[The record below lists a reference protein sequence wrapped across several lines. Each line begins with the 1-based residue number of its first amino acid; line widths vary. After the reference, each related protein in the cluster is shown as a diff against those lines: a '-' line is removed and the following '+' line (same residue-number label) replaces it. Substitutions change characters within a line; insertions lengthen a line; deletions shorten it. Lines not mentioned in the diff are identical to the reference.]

1 MNSRSGFSRDILAGE
16 KNVAPEGAPTLN
28 RRELL
33 LGGAALVTAG
43 ALTGCGSAEVVRPE
57 GVPLGPFT
65 AESTAEEVTAGMDL
79 SGMTALVTGAN
90 SGLGYES
97 MRVLALR
104 GAHVIGTA
112 RTLEKAVE
120 ACASVSGRTTPVVL
134 ELTDFGSVVDC
145 ASKVAALGV
154 PLDILMCNA
163 GVMEVPTAEQ
173 INGIERHFVTNHLG
187 HFLLTQ
193 RLLPQLTAAPQGRVV
208 VVSSGAYKQAPAAG
222 IEFDNLSGERDYEPR
237 KAYGQSKLANY
248 LFVRE
253 LARRMEGTGVTA
265 NALQPGVI
273 MTNLGRNLPWYQLVT
288 AKLFG
293 WTFMKSVGA
302 GTSTQM
308 YLATWP
314 KLAGVSGHFFK
325 DCNPFLPGGNMEN
338 DALAAKLWT
347 VSEDL
352 TRPWLEK
359 TT

>member
-1 MNSRSGFSRDILAGE
+1 M
-16 KNVAPEGAPTLN
+16 N
-28 RRELL
+28 RRDLL
-33 LGGAALVTAG
+33 LGGSAAISTGSLATSVA
-43 ALTGCGSAEVVRPE
+43 GCGRADVVRPE
-57 GVPLGPFT
+57 GVPLGPFN
-65 AESTAEEVTAGMDL
+65 ADSTAEEVTAGMDL
-79 SGMTALVTGAN
+79 SGTTALVTGAN

-112 RTLEKAVE
+112 RTLEKAAE
-120 ACASVSGRTTPVVL
+120 ACASVPGRTTPVAL
-134 ELTDFGSVVDC
+134 ELTDFDSVVAC
-145 ASKVAALGV
+145 ATEVAALGV

-187 HFLLTQ
+187 HFLLT
-193 RLLPQLTAAPQGRVV
+193 RHLLPQLMTAPQGRVV

-253 LARRMEGTGVTA
+253 LARRVEGTRVTA

-273 MTNLGRNLPWYQLVT
+273 MTNLGRYLPWYQIVT

-293 WTFMKSVGA
+293 WTFMKSVEAGA
-302 GTSTQM
+302 STQV

-314 KLAGVSGHFFK
+314 RLAGVSGYFFK

-338 DALAAKLWT
+338 DELAARLWM

-359 TT
+359 AI

>member
-1 MNSRSGFSRDILAGE
+1 M
-16 KNVAPEGAPTLN
+16 N

-33 LGGAALVTAG
+33 LGGSAALVAGTTAG
-43 ALTGCGSAEVVRPE
+43 CGQAEVARPA
-57 GVPLGPFT
+57 GVPLGPFDGD
-65 AESTAEEVTAGMDL
+65 STAEEVTAGMDL
-79 SGMTALVTGAN
+79 AGRTVLVTGAN

-112 RTLEKAVE
+112 RTLEKAAA
-120 ACASVSGRTTPVVL
+120 ACASVTGRTTPVAL
-134 ELTDFGSVVDC
+134 ELTDFDSVVAC
-145 ASKVAALGV
+145 AGTVSALGV
-154 PLDILMCNA
+154 PLDALLCNA

-173 INGIERHFVTNHLG
+173 VNGIERHFVTNHLG
-187 HFLLTQ
+187 HFLLTR
-193 RLLPQLTAAPQGRVV
+193 RLLPQLAAAPQGRVV
-208 VVSSGAYKQAPAAG
+208 VVSSGAYKQAPTAG

-253 LARRMEGTGVTA
+253 LARRTAGTGVTA

-273 MTNLGRNLPWYQLVT
+273 MTNLGRYLPWYQIVT
-288 AKLFG
+288 AKLIG
-293 WTFMKSVGA
+293 WTFMKSVEAGA
-302 GTSTQM
+302 ATQV

-314 KLAGVSGHFFK
+314 GLATTSGHFFK

-338 DALAAKLWT
+338 DELAARLWA

-359 TT
+359 PA

>member
-1 MNSRSGFSRDILAGE
+1 M
-16 KNVAPEGAPTLN
+16 N
-28 RRELL
+28 RRDLL
-33 LGGAALVTAG
+33 LGGSAAIVTGSLATTV
-43 ALTGCGSAEVVRPE
+43 AGCGQADVARPE
-57 GVPLGPFT
+57 GVPLGPFG
-65 AESTAEEVTAGMDL
+65 ADSTAEEVTAGMDL
-79 SGMTALVTGAN
+79 SGRTALVTGAN

-112 RTLEKAVE
+112 RTLPKATE
-120 ACASVSGRTTPVVL
+120 ACASIQGRTTPVAL
-134 ELTDFGSVVDC
+134 ELTDFASVVAC
-145 ASKVAALGV
+145 ASQVAALGV

-187 HFLLTQ
+187 HFLLTR

-253 LARRMEGTGVTA
+253 LARRMEGTRVTA

-273 MTNLGRNLPWYQLVT
+273 MTNLGRYLPWYQIVT

-293 WTFMKSVGA
+293 WTFMKTVEAGA
-302 GTSTQM
+302 ATQV

-314 KLAGVSGHFFK
+314 KLAGFSGYFFK

-352 TRPWLEK
+352 TRPYLEK
-359 TT
+359 TP

>member
-1 MNSRSGFSRDILAGE
+1 MTTS
-16 KNVAPEGAPTLN
+16 LN
-28 RRELL
+28 RREVL
-33 LGGAALVTAG
+33 LGGTALVATGTLA
-43 ALTGCGSAEVVRPE
+43 GCGRTEIPRPE
-57 GVPLGPFT
+57 GVPLGPFN
-65 AESTAEEVTAGMDL
+65 ADSTAEEVTAGMDL
-79 SGMTALVTGAN
+79 SGLTALVTGAN

-112 RTLEKAVE
+112 RTLEKATE
-120 ACASVSGRTTPVVL
+120 ACASVQGRTTPVAL
-134 ELTDFGSVVDC
+134 ELTDFPSVVAC
-145 ASKVAALGV
+145 ANQVAAQVATLGSH
-154 PLDILMCNA
+154 LDILMCNA

-253 LARRMEGTGVTA
+253 LARRLEGTQVTA

-273 MTNLGRNLPWYQLVT
+273 MTNLGRYLPWYQIVA
-288 AKLFG
+288 AKVIG
-293 WTFMKSVGA
+293 WTFMKSVEAGA
-302 GTSTQM
+302 ATQV
-308 YLATWP
+308 YVATWP
-314 KLAGVSGHFFK
+314 KLADVSGYFFK
-325 DCNPFLPGGNMEN
+325 DSNPFLPGGNMEN
-338 DALAAKLWT
+338 DELAAKLWT
-347 VSEDL
+347 LSEDL
-352 TRPWLEK
+352 TRPYLS
-359 TT
+359 

>member
-1 MNSRSGFSRDILAGE
+1 M
-16 KNVAPEGAPTLN
+16 N
-28 RRELL
+28 RRDVV
-33 LGGAALVTAG
+33 LGGSAVVAAGV
-43 ALTGCGSAEVVRPE
+43 LTTSVAGCGRAAIVRPPD
-57 GVPLGPFT
+57 VPLSPFT
-65 AESTAEEVTAGMDL
+65 ADSTAEEVTAGMDL

-104 GAHVIGTA
+104 GAHVLGTA
-112 RTLEKAVE
+112 RTLRKATE
-120 ACASVSGRTTPVVL
+120 ACASVTGQTTPLAL
-134 ELTDFGSVVDC
+134 ELTDFPSVVAC
-145 ASKVAALGV
+145 AAAVAALGR

-193 RLLPQLTAAPQGRVV
+193 RLLPLLTAAPQGRVV

-222 IEFDNLSGERDYEPR
+222 IEFDNLSGKRDYEPR

-253 LARRMEGTGVTA
+253 LARRLEGTRVTA

-273 MTNLGRNLPWYQLVT
+273 MTNLGRYLPWYQL
-288 AKLFG
+288 ALARLIG
-293 WTFMKSVGA
+293 WTFMKSVDAGA
-302 GTSTQM
+302 ATQV

-314 KLAGVSGHFFK
+314 KLAGVSGYFFK
-325 DCNPFLPGGNMEN
+325 DCNPFLPGGNME
-338 DALAAKLWT
+338 DDQLAAKLWA

-352 TRPWLEK
+352 TRL
-359 TT
+359 

>member
-1 MNSRSGFSRDILAGE
+1 M
-16 KNVAPEGAPTLN
+16 N
-28 RRELL
+28 RRDVL
-33 LGGAALVTAG
+33 LGGSAALATG
-43 ALTGCGSAEVVRPE
+43 ALTTNLAGCGGTAIVRPPD
-57 GVPLGPFT
+57 VPLGPFT
-65 AESTAEEVTAGMDL
+65 ADSTAEEVTAGLDL
-79 SGMTALVTGAN
+79 SGMTAVVTGAN

-112 RTLEKAVE
+112 RTFEKAAE
-120 ACASVSGRTTPVVL
+120 ACASVAGQTTPVAL
-134 ELTDFGSVVDC
+134 ELTDFPSVVAC
-145 ASKVAALGV
+145 ATMIAALGR
-154 PLDILMCNA
+154 PLDILLCNA

-193 RLLPQLTAAPQGRVV
+193 RLLPQLKAAPQGRVV

-253 LARRMEGTGVTA
+253 LARRVEGTRVTA

-273 MTNLGRNLPWYQLVT
+273 MTNLGRYLPWYQIVT
-288 AKLFG
+288 AKLVG
-293 WTFMKSVGA
+293 WTFMKSVEAGA
-302 GTSTQM
+302 STQV

-314 KLAGVSGHFFK
+314 RLANVSGYFFK

-338 DALAAKLWT
+338 DKLAARLWA

-352 TRPWLEK
+352 TRPYLA
-359 TT
+359 

>member
-1 MNSRSGFSRDILAGE
+1 M
-16 KNVAPEGAPTLN
+16 N

-33 LGGAALVTAG
+33 LGGSAAIATGGLA
-43 ALTGCGSAEVVRPE
+43 GCGRAEVARPE
-57 GVPLGPFT
+57 GVPIGPFD
-65 AESTAEEVTAGMDL
+65 ADSTAEDVTAGMDL
-79 SGMTALVTGAN
+79 SGLTALVTGAN

-112 RTLEKAVE
+112 RTLEKATE
-120 ACASVSGRTTPVVL
+120 ACTSVPGRTTPVAL
-134 ELTDFGSVVDC
+134 ELTDFDSVVAC
-145 ASKVAALGV
+145 AAQVATLGV

-187 HFLLTQ
+187 HFLLTR
-193 RLLPQLTAAPQGRVV
+193 RLVPQLMAAPQGRVV

-253 LARRMEGTGVTA
+253 LARRMEGTRVTA

-273 MTNLGRNLPWYQLVT
+273 MTNLGRYLPWYQVVT
-288 AKLFG
+288 AKLIG
-293 WTFMKSVGA
+293 WTFMKSVEAGA
-302 GTSTQM
+302 ATQV
-308 YLATWP
+308 YVATWP
-314 KLAGVSGHFFK
+314 KLAGISGYFFR
-325 DCNPFLPGGNMEN
+325 DCNAFLPGGNMEN
-338 DALAAKLWT
+338 DELAARLWT

-352 TRPWLEK
+352 TQPWLEK
-359 TT
+359 AT

>member
-1 MNSRSGFSRDILAGE
+1 M
-16 KNVAPEGAPTLN
+16 N
-28 RRELL
+28 RRAVL
-33 LGGAALVTAG
+33 LGGSAALVTG
-43 ALTGCGSAEVVRPE
+43 TLTTTLAGCGGDAVVRPPD
-57 GVPLGPFT
+57 VPLGPFT
-65 AESTAEEVTAGMDL
+65 ADSTAEEVTAGMDL

-112 RTLEKAVE
+112 RTLGKATE
-120 ACASVSGRTTPVVL
+120 ACASVAGQTTPAVL
-134 ELTDFGSVVDC
+134 ELTDFNSVVAC
-145 ASKVAALGV
+145 ATTVAALGR
-154 PLDILMCNA
+154 PLDILLCNA

-173 INGIERHFVTNHLG
+173 INGIERHFTTNHLG

-193 RLLPQLTAAPQGRVV
+193 RLLPQLKAAPQGRVV
-208 VVSSGAYKQAPAAG
+208 VVGSGAYKQAPAAG

-253 LARRMEGTGVTA
+253 LARRLEGTRVTA

-273 MTNLGRNLPWYQLVT
+273 MTNLGRYLPWYQIVT
-288 AKLFG
+288 AKLMG
-293 WTFMKSVGA
+293 WTFMKSVEAGA
-302 GTSTQM
+302 STQV

-314 KLAGVSGHFFK
+314 KLANVSGYFFK

-338 DALAAKLWT
+338 DPLATRLWA

-352 TRPWLEK
+352 TRPYLP
-359 TT
+359 

>member
-1 MNSRSGFSRDILAGE
+1 VTS
-16 KNVAPEGAPTLN
+16 PLN

-33 LGGAALVTAG
+33 LGGAAVATAG
-43 ALTGCGSAEVVRPE
+43 TLAGCERPEVLRPE
-57 GVPLGPFT
+57 GVPLGPFN
-65 AESTAEEVTAGMDL
+65 ADSTAEDVTAGIDL
-79 SGMTALVTGAN
+79 TGTTALVTGAN

-112 RTLEKAVE
+112 RTLEKATE
-120 ACASVSGRTTPVVL
+120 ACASVQGRTTPVAL
-134 ELTDFGSVVDC
+134 ELTDFTSVVAC
-145 ASKVAALGV
+145 ATQVAGV
-154 PLDILMCNA
+154 SENLDILLCNA
-163 GVMEVPTAEQ
+163 GVMEVPTAET

-208 VVSSGAYKQAPAAG
+208 VVASGAYKQAPADG
-222 IEFDNLSGERDYEPR
+222 IEFDNLAGARDYEPR

-253 LARRMEGTGVTA
+253 LARRLEGTQVTA

-273 MTNLGRNLPWYQLVT
+273 MTNLGRYLPWYQIVT
-288 AKLFG
+288 AKLLG
-293 WTFMKSVGA
+293 WTFMKSVDAGA
-302 GTSTQM
+302 ATQV

-314 KLAGVSGHFFK
+314 GLAGVSGYFFK

-352 TRPWLEK
+352 TRPYLA
-359 TT
+359 

>member
-1 MNSRSGFSRDILAGE
+1 MTPS
-16 KNVAPEGAPTLN
+16 LN

-33 LGGAALVTAG
+33 LGGAALATAG
-43 ALTGCGSAEVVRPE
+43 TLAGCGRAEVVRPE
-57 GVPLGPFT
+57 GVPLGPFN
-65 AESTAEEVTAGMDL
+65 ADSTAEEVTAGMDL
-79 SGMTALVTGAN
+79 TGTTALVTGAN

-112 RTLEKAVE
+112 RTLKKAAD
-120 ACASVSGRTTPVVL
+120 ACASVQGRTTPVAL
-134 ELTDFGSVVDC
+134 ELTDFTSVVAC
-145 ASKVAALGV
+145 ATRVTTLGDH
-154 PLDILMCNA
+154 LDILLCNA

-173 INGIERHFVTNHLG
+173 YNGIERHFVTNHLG

-208 VVSSGAYKQAPAAG
+208 VVASGAYKQAPASG
-222 IEFDNLSGERDYEPR
+222 IEFDNLAGERDYEPR

-253 LARRMEGTGVTA
+253 LARRLEGTRVTA

-273 MTNLGRNLPWYQLVT
+273 MTNLGRYLPWYQIVA
-288 AKLFG
+288 AKLIG
-293 WTFMKSVGA
+293 WTFMKSVEAGA
-302 GTSTQM
+302 ATQV

-314 KLAGVSGHFFK
+314 KLAGVSGYFFK

-338 DALAAKLWT
+338 DGLAAKLWT

-352 TRPWLEK
+352 TRPYLA
-359 TT
+359 

>member
-1 MNSRSGFSRDILAGE
+1 MTHS
-16 KNVAPEGAPTLN
+16 LN
-28 RRELL
+28 RREVL
-33 LGGAALVTAG
+33 LGGAALATVGTTLA
-43 ALTGCGSAEVVRPE
+43 GCGRAEIPRPE
-57 GVPLGPFT
+57 GVPLSPFN
-65 AESTAEEVTAGMDL
+65 ADSTAEEVTAGMDL
-79 SGMTALVTGAN
+79 SGLTALVTGAN

-112 RTLEKAVE
+112 RTLEKATD
-120 ACASVSGRTTPVVL
+120 ACASVQGRTTPVAL
-134 ELTDFGSVVDC
+134 ELTDFKSVVAC
-145 ASKVAALGV
+145 ATQVAALGSH
-154 PLDILMCNA
+154 LDILMCNA

-193 RLLPQLTAAPQGRVV
+193 RLLPLLVAAPQGRVV

-253 LARRMEGTGVTA
+253 LTRRLEGTRVTA

-273 MTNLGRNLPWYQLVT
+273 MTNLGRYLPWYQILA
-288 AKLFG
+288 AKLIG
-293 WTFMKSVGA
+293 WTFMKSVEAGA
-302 GTSTQM
+302 ATQV
-308 YLATWP
+308 YVATWP
-314 KLAGVSGHFFK
+314 KLAGVSGYFFK

-338 DALAAKLWT
+338 DELAAKLWA

-352 TRPWLEK
+352 TRPYLS
-359 TT
+359 

>member
-1 MNSRSGFSRDILAGE
+1 MTTS
-16 KNVAPEGAPTLN
+16 LN

-33 LGGAALVTAG
+33 LGGAALAAAG
-43 ALTGCGSAEVVRPE
+43 ALDGCGRAEVQRPE
-57 GVPLGPFT
+57 GVPLVPFN
-65 AESTAEEVTAGMDL
+65 ADSTAEEVTAGMDL
-79 SGMTALVTGAN
+79 SGLTAVVTGAN

-112 RTLEKAVE
+112 RTLEKATE
-120 ACASVSGRTTPVVL
+120 ACASIRGRTTPVAL
-134 ELTDFGSVVDC
+134 ELTDFASVVAC
-145 ASKVAALGV
+145 ATRVTALADH
-154 PLDILMCNA
+154 LDILMCNA

-193 RLLPQLTAAPQGRVV
+193 RLLPRLIAAPQGRVV
-208 VVSSGAYKQAPAAG
+208 VVSSGAYKQAPAVG
-222 IEFDNLSGERDYEPR
+222 IEFDNLSGDRDYEPR

-253 LARRMEGTGVTA
+253 LARRLEGTRVTA
-265 NALQPGVI
+265 NGLQPGVI
-273 MTNLGRNLPWYQLVT
+273 MTNLGRYLPWYQILA
-288 AKLFG
+288 AKLIG
-293 WTFMKSVGA
+293 WTFMKSVQAGA
-302 GTSTQM
+302 ATQV

-314 KLAGVSGHFFK
+314 KLAGVSGYFFK

-338 DALAAKLWT
+338 DELAAKLWA

-352 TRPWLEK
+352 TRPYLA
-359 TT
+359 

>member
-1 MNSRSGFSRDILAGE
+1 
-16 KNVAPEGAPTLN
+16 
-28 RRELL
+28 
-33 LGGAALVTAG
+33 
-43 ALTGCGSAEVVRPE
+43 
-57 GVPLGPFT
+57 
-65 AESTAEEVTAGMDL
+65 
-79 SGMTALVTGAN
+79 
-90 SGLGYES
+90 

-112 RTLEKAVE
+112 RTLDKAAE
-120 ACASVSGRTTPVVL
+120 ACASVPGRTTPAVL
-134 ELTDFGSVVDC
+134 ELTDFGSVVAC
-145 ASKVAALGV
+145 ATQVAALGV

-187 HFLLTQ
+187 HFLLTR

-208 VVSSGAYKQAPAAG
+208 VVSSGAYKQAPASG

-253 LARRMEGTGVTA
+253 LARRLEGTRVTA

-273 MTNLGRNLPWYQLVT
+273 MTNLGRYLPWYQVVT
-288 AKLFG
+288 AQLIG
-293 WTFMKSVGA
+293 WTFMKSVEAGA
-302 GTSTQM
+302 STQV

-314 KLAGVSGHFFK
+314 KLAGVSGFFFK

-338 DALAAKLWT
+338 DGLAAKLWA

-352 TRPWLEK
+352 TRPYLEDAS
-359 TT
+359 

>member
-1 MNSRSGFSRDILAGE
+1 M
-16 KNVAPEGAPTLN
+16 N
-28 RRELL
+28 RRDVL
-33 LGGAALVTAG
+33 LGGSAVVATG
-43 ALTGCGSAEVVRPE
+43 ALTTTLAGCGGAAIVRPPD
-57 GVPLGPFT
+57 VPLGPFT
-65 AESTAEEVTAGMDL
+65 AESTAEEVTVGMDL

-104 GAHVIGTA
+104 GAHVLGTA
-112 RTLEKAVE
+112 RTLGKATE
-120 ACASVSGRTTPVVL
+120 ACASVPGQTTPLAL
-134 ELTDFGSVVDC
+134 ELTDFPSVVAC
-145 ASKVAALGV
+145 AAAVAALGK
-154 PLDILMCNA
+154 PLDILLCNA

-193 RLLPQLTAAPQGRVV
+193 RLLPLLTAAPQGRVV

-222 IEFDNLSGERDYEPR
+222 IEFDNLSGTRDYEPR

-253 LARRMEGTGVTA
+253 LARRLEGTRVTA

-273 MTNLGRNLPWYQLVT
+273 MTNLGRYLPWYQIAL
-288 AKLFG
+288 ARLIG
-293 WTFMKSVGA
+293 WTFMKSVDAGA
-302 GTSTQM
+302 ATQV

-314 KLAGVSGHFFK
+314 KLAGVSGYFFK

-338 DALAAKLWT
+338 DPLAAKLWA

-352 TRPWLEK
+352 TRL
-359 TT
+359 